1 MDRGARSPDRNL
13 KINPVD
19 RLGRMISP
27 LVLDAAEQIA
37 RRAIYHAE
45 QLFIDPAGLPPKFV
59 RHIA

>member
-1 MDRGARSPDRNL
+1 
-13 KINPVD
+13 
-19 RLGRMISP
+19 MISP